1 MLALFIP
8 LSDNKIGITREE
20 FDKIM
25 SLPPQNHEDFK
36 TNTAILNVLR
46 RMYSYYIKLFNL
58 KSETRVQV

>member
-1 MLALFIP
+1 MLELFIT
-8 LSDNKIGITREE
+8 LSNNKIGITREE

-25 SLPPQNHEDFK
+25 SLSPRKHEDFK

-46 RMYSYYIKLFNL
+46 RIYSYYKKLSL